1 MSDKLLALRHKKAL
15 ELLQMPGTKEHLEEL
30 TRKSINITALK
41 NITEYKE
48 IEARKNGV
56 NFESVGEVIR
66 TKSAGAGG
74 RNFANGE
81 ERRSGKFTPTRMI
94 KPGRLALQ
102 DQYPTLS
109 EHTTNMSDLGLLNT
123 NIGKYVRINVRKY
136 KENELCLR
144 PLIQVGDLIHKEES
158 L

>member
-30 TRKSINITALK
+30 ARKSINITALK

-48 IEARKNGV
+48 IEVRKNGV

-81 ERRSGKFTPTRMI
+81 ERRSGNMFRIYANKDDKTGKASSSHTPRAREQ
-94 KPGRLALQ
+94 P
-102 DQYPTLS
+102 
-109 EHTTNMSDLGLLNT
+109 LLT
-123 NIGKYVRINVRKY
+123 KYKND
-136 KENELCLR
+136 KENELYLR
-144 PLIQVGDLIHKEES
+144 PTPLIQVGDLIHKEES

>member
-15 ELLQMPGTKEHLEEL
+15 ELLQMPGTKEHLEEKQHS
-30 TRKSINITALK
+30 KS
-41 NITEYKE
+41 ITEYKE
-48 IEARKNGV
+48 IEVRKNGV

-81 ERRSGKFTPTRMI
+81 ERRSGNMFRIYANKDDKTVNPIKKENSEFVLKSMENGKASSSHTPRAREQ
-94 KPGRLALQ
+94 P
-102 DQYPTLS
+102 
-109 EHTTNMSDLGLLNT
+109 LLT
-123 NIGKYVRINVRKY
+123 KYKND
-136 KENELCLR
+136 KENELYLR
-144 PLIQVGDLIHKEES
+144 PTPLIQVGDLIHKEES

>member
-15 ELLQMPGTKEHLEEL
+15 ELLQMPGTKEHLED
-30 TRKSINITALK
+30 
-41 NITEYKE
+41 ITEYKE
-48 IEARKNGV
+48 IEVRKNGV

-81 ERRSGKFTPTRMI
+81 ERRSGNMFRIYANKDDKTGKASSSHTPRAREQ
-94 KPGRLALQ
+94 P
-102 DQYPTLS
+102 
-109 EHTTNMSDLGLLNT
+109 LLT
-123 NIGKYVRINVRKY
+123 KYKND
-136 KENELCLR
+136 KENELYLR
-144 PLIQVGDLIHKEES
+144 PTPLIQVGDLIHKEES